1 MEENNINPLTGL
13 QYGKKA
19 ALNEESFSFLS
30 SPAEQTN
37 LTNEP
42 LESFTKY
49 GVTPVKNSDIE
60 ESRAELQP
68 TSEKLANGIIK
79 FGGKTL
85 TATAGGILGPVI
97 GIPTAIKDGSFN
109 SFFDNDYQ
117 RWLDSMNESMD
128 TNLPNYKT
136 KEEQDAGFFKSLG
149 TANFW
154 ADDFLGAMSF
164 TTGAILTEYAT
175 AGLGSLGIANKIMSP
190 LQKAARAKEVLKGL
204 DLVSN
209 LNAFGKAANVTRQL
223 ITGAGYEAGVEAR
236 QFKDEARKSAIAG
249 FMQTHDGQEPNEQ
262 ELADIE
268 SHVNNTANAVFAANM
283 GIVGLSNF
291 LQYPKIFGLGT
302 KAEIGLFGK
311 VGLMGEQG
319 AYKGAYT
326 ETKGLTKGLYKTAKI
341 LERPV
346 EEGLWE
352 EGMQSTVQNAAQN
365 YITNMY
371 SIDGLNNQKDI
382 FDSLGDAFAESYGTK
397 EGWKSIGMG
406 MLIGGIGSPSFR
418 YNKAEGLGSL
428 WAGGVPDAL
437 KELSDTQ
444 KNIDNL
450 ATKNN
455 NFNVAQ
461 ITEQAKQN
469 RAIYEASKRYDAAV
483 ERGDMFEAKSAEHDV
498 LFAMTA
504 ARHEAG
510 LAGNFKTDLVRHID
524 SLTDEQ
530 FADTYGY
537 TNKTAEELQA
547 RKSEVKEKAIKKIDQ
562 HIKAI
567 EKAKQLL
574 PSEDSQDE
582 GRKNMQLGLAYA
594 ISGVEDL
601 DTREEEIA
609 KSVQENI
616 KDFYSFNKGAI
627 KDLMN
632 YKANNIIANLTDAD
646 QLTKELEKI
655 DNLRVML
662 NNFNDTEASKEQIKD
677 INSKIKESETKLKEL
692 EKDFT
697 KELPKNTKY
706 KRDFDQFK
714 SKALEYKEMEKQLK
728 EVLNENPFQK
738 HDIEQSL
745 GDLEKIAKRREDLI
759 NTYNK
764 LFTKAGQKEVDTMTK
779 QMLKQ
784 LQAFGIHIANPEANL
799 RAMAQMELQRTG
811 KTINEF
817 GKVVPIEDNIEST
830 DEAIKDALNKLST
843 KVDDTSKNI
852 FKDVQ
857 DLLEESPITLAELNT
872 FVQKITVFEKA
883 LQQDKNKYSDEDTQ
897 LMYEDILMNI
907 MDRLTEAKAQL
918 ATLKAGVKE
927 AANTPFAAT
936 INNPSDVFT
945 LFQGFISPEVQSMV
959 SALSNE
965 DLKGR
970 VRIKIEDLPEEMKNK
985 PLLEKIKGSGVF
997 LKNGHTK
1004 KENKGIYVYLDDVR
1018 IGGLF
1023 DPRRFVHKNGKEMII
1038 SENNP
1043 ALIKLINPDFVAPD
1057 NTLTD
1062 TGKKFVRYYKAMKN
1076 FYETTLD
1083 IKDELSPEETEKL
1096 LNFQV
1101 IAERFIKYADEN
1113 VAYSERPK
1121 IATEFSDSK
1130 WNVEIPGVFKGLIVF
1145 NRLKLDDEYRTGEY
1159 IFIKS
1164 EGKTSWEKPDD
1175 NLKSQ
1180 IQDFINKQSKENNL
1194 TIGWGSMSQYGLL
1207 VKTNESGKNL
1217 RVVDVGIPTLTIE
1230 DKKGFMNNLFT
1241 QVKEAA
1247 EQFNDPNFDKTVVN
1261 KTLLDERGNEYF
1273 VPLLT
1278 GKEKKEGALKTQLR
1292 FSVFKNGDVTIGL
1305 EIYYKGK
1312 NYYVNVKKVFKESLT
1327 VDSIEK
1333 VLTFDK
1339 LIGRLDSY
1347 LSYNLTQESSVNK
1360 EGIAV
1365 KSSLYGTPIAKFEP
1379 SLSLNDPIRR
1389 MPDLE
1394 GNEDLFE
1401 QMVVNSNVVFGSHN
1415 IQVKPK
1421 DAETSK
1427 YDVNNP
1433 LPKTQTKAT
1442 TTTTPKGIT
1451 SEQKEALDKAL
1462 EPNATVIDMIGIY
1475 GDLKPKIASLDKDTI
1490 EKLNTINNRIQ
1501 EFRKKIGIVNAEED
1515 EVKEEVKS
1523 DLADIQQEYKTLKDE
1538 LDELDAKISLNV
1550 NDKADEVRRVEVKAK
1565 VAELA
1570 NKIKEEKAKKV
1581 DDEDSV
1587 VFSTSVTPTSDRME
1601 YEKAL
1606 KTLKRILPDF
1616 ISTAEISTLIKNI
1629 QNKGETWGAF
1639 MDKIVYLNKSKAGV
1653 GTEYHEAFHAVF
1665 RLLLTN
1671 SEIDSYY
1678 DAASKRYGTPSKAQ
1692 LDSLKNESSAYK
1704 SLSYKSLRK
1713 LFYEE
1718 KMADDFKKYALNKD
1732 KESKTG
1738 FTGWLK
1744 NLFDKLLRM
1753 FNAISDNREEL
1764 DILFSN
1770 IYSGSFK
1777 NAKEKYN
1784 IFSKFKK
1791 PAFSLLKT
1799 NDPLLEGS
1807 DPISTLSR
1815 FKSEKLIHTIAAKLF
1830 SNVIESKGY
1839 YTEKDLNDVIDNIKS
1854 RYSPDNYTE
1863 ELKRLYANTD
1873 IKSVTKA
1880 RKAILEFKNALER
1893 EDNVK
1898 IIKDD
1903 VQTIIKELYG
1913 VSLDEDFE
1921 ESKNEQDTGRNEF
1934 EERSMSS
1941 VGGMNSLSKKM
1952 KQYMNMTMYYTD
1964 EFGLGITPE
1973 ELNQE
1978 KYQVAING
1986 SELYQGLER
1995 LLANTNKTQL
2005 FEKLYQYKSSN
2016 VNADAF
2022 YNKIV
2027 QDIADDIDSNFESV
2041 ENMLRDLGN
2050 IENDQVQ
2057 LEAAYKQLSS
2067 SPAFNS
2073 FITAFNKNKV
2083 KYFKVLYDAKKGN
2096 IKGINAN
2103 DQDVDTIQFEKW
2115 KNNFISKQL
2124 NKGQVDEILSNI
2136 RSMMNNY
2143 NFNTKKEDLNSAI
2156 NSIKSEFGKLGIDLS
2171 FGFIKYS
2178 LVTKHADTVNKIAMT
2193 GNQYAQELIKFIDI
2207 FSDVIPLQTYESL
2220 IEGEDKDMFKVLKEL
2235 NAKSDL
2241 RGKDATGEAATAGF
2255 FAKNVVDGEEAADT
2269 GAETRLKQ
2277 LAENNAIFDE
2287 SVGESTFQNAENK
2300 TVFDKVFPSYITQAI
2315 TSLKE
2320 NVLTQSDLND
2330 VLSLKEA
2337 YRVRGTILSD
2347 YQAAVLLQ
2355 VLQNNPLLKGLNYNS
2370 KSGFSED
2377 SEVTDFIFNN
2387 MQVFIMD
2394 GLKQESLDEDS
2405 FGGTQ
2410 EQGKTYKDL
2419 DKRAKALMMLSMFAD
2434 TTQKFSNKVLEGFNP
2449 EGTRLFI
2456 LGTNEAKSTTVGVN
2470 LPVQN
2475 FYANGSLTELGLA
2488 YFNSTFKQEYER
2500 IQKIVKELK
2509 VLQDKLN
2516 IIEAKK
2522 ADIERRRQEELELE
2536 RNSLNLLNEGWI
2548 GKELTSEEQDELF
2561 QAIYYNEEIPTIGK
2575 KIIADELLDNFNTIN
2590 AKYDKEL
2597 ATLGIIE
2604 PLINYSHSYHGEIPF
2619 IRSIQFNDEGNIT
2632 NWDSLEK
2639 VPRGLKFFQFA
2650 KMQGIALLNKQ
2661 AVEGASLP
2669 EVNGELQNF
2678 AKSQLSDYL
2687 EMLSK
2692 SDVDIL
2698 KKTDT
2703 GYNVKQLP
2711 SYYKKESSEEV
2722 DENKIGQYFFN
2733 HYFNTTAFNFML
2745 HGDYAMN
2752 YKDSVDVVKR
2762 NGGLIAFGPDM
2773 GLGTS
2778 NYAMVEDEEIEID
2791 EINSDDKSV
2800 NRTDAQALGHI
2811 NWYIDTYLK
2820 GMGKYNKAV
2829 APILDRIKMG
2839 LDLLEPL
2846 TKTELAILENNNAT
2860 LQPRKIVQRDMF
2872 TYLKTSLHTITRAQ
2886 VSYIN
2891 PSFREGK
2898 SVNTIKKLIEKYS
2911 NEKNF
2916 DKLDEIF
2923 KPIPGKEKLH
2933 ALYNQMERQDIG
2945 FTIFNSG
2952 SKMSNFDVGR
2962 YNGTSWELN
2971 KKFINNNTIREQV
2984 STDGFKEKIVHGT
2997 QLMNLIWSE
3006 QDMKAV
3012 ASFMD
3017 KSVRVSHLVDAY
3029 KELLKY
3035 RVKIGS
3041 IDLKNTIFESSPDGK
3056 LTEAKWGELQQSFF
3070 ESLEKSGADPYLLE
3084 LFVEREDGT
3093 GAPKYNPNFAFVQA
3107 KYEAMYLAYV
3117 SKATLAQK
3125 TAGRKYTLV
3134 SDFGNNVMRDGN
3146 DNVIRIDQF
3155 RANPSEYSNITTSRL
3170 KHRVADGKG
3179 GFYSEVI
3186 ISEKAARVH
3195 NLKAG
3200 DTIPDVLAEQF
3211 GIRIPTQDDHSMA
3224 NLKVVDVIPGY
3235 YGNAITVPVEII
3247 KLSGADF
3254 DIDSMYAR
3262 IFSVFNNQFKNN
3274 GLHAHGDYLKADNI
3288 ESAYEIA
3295 FDEYLNAVAKESA
3308 VKEQLEE
3315 LRDYDE
3321 NYYNIKNEIDEI
3333 LEEINKSKIE
3343 DSIFTQAVKDKIDG
3357 IKAVYSTDEEFN
3369 DQLIRKTY
3377 KGELNQHVFNLKI
3390 QTAKLVGK
3398 ISKGVYAEDKKE
3410 LLEHLD
3416 RLKQLSRETN
3426 KRLQLEAIKLA
3437 GYASTKNDFLDA
3449 QSLNKDGILKN
3460 NRDLINKNLK
3470 AFNNGDIEDITP
3482 LSKEEADNLL
3492 LSIERGLLHNSSE
3505 AKKKIGLTPSSMDN
3519 FKSLRKTFTKMGLP
3533 SADATTGINSPL
3545 DILLSANANDVGKK
3559 GIGPAALFN
3568 VIFQKLNESNVH
3580 LSEKFKEGLLGGLDK
3595 FNTFSKFN
3603 NAEGKRINDVVS
3615 SIISAM
3621 TDNAKERYAAAFN
3634 LTPDTLGPALTMVG
3648 LGIPFDTVMAF
3659 MKQPIIVEM
3668 ANWYTMSQSP
3678 VKPQFTKGETD
3689 EEKADVKSKFS
3700 ALVNKKGEAMLNEAI
3715 NSLGLKGVEV
3725 KQEFDLVNFAPD
3737 SDLVQ
3742 GLLKGNNA
3750 ESRLSKEQYEQLQV
3764 LVGNMFLEY
3773 KKMSDNLMNLSAVSA
3788 LTKGLKS
3795 TWVETKSLDDSLEKL
3810 GFKIATNSLD
3820 GPNSYTLGELP
3831 IKDEDKIFLG
3841 LKDVL
3846 SKPDV
3851 LTNLQTYGFVRD
3863 SAKFYFILQTP
3874 QAKRIAEQIKKN
3886 FREGHFAYEENKIA
3900 LDRAIISGLTMLAYK
3915 NKISVKTKKDFK
3927 FNFNLLFS
3935 ETPGTWGK
3943 LPLLMQKALKTERY
3957 RNNPLLNYLKTKQI
3971 TFEKN
3976 VFKGRTLN
3984 KIEGNTRSEKN
3995 YDYLEALMDGYRQIA
4010 VDSFN
4015 NIDLNDGLTS
4025 KEIQALNGWLVQYII
4040 AKDSLLFLKGS
4051 YIKNLTPAALRN
4063 ASVSLDDIQELFSE
4077 TSNKSF
4083 VDVFGMPKQ
4092 DVLAEIEELYSR
4104 GVETAWRGLKG
4115 SKAKLDVLRA
4125 ESAKVA
4131 KDTKDYPFFI
4141 DKDSLTLNIYA
4152 SLTNS
4157 TSESEKK
4164 DIISKNLSMLK
4175 RNELAQETEVGGK
4188 TKLAFPTFLMIKND
4202 KVNDY
4207 WKVKSFNATI
4217 GGKSV
4222 KIDSKG
4228 YILEGSNKGKNL
4240 EDVSSSSYNSIF
4252 TPEGIVATKIE
4263 YEKTLGKLGHK
4274 SVKPWAFTVAQWDA
4288 LLSESLD
4295 RQLLE
4300 EFSSEEIEMP
4310 EEVDEATSSFEQLM
4324 NKVKKEVA
4332 SQKTKE
4338 EQDLENLMNKVREE
4352 LKNNTSKQS
4361 TSDEE
4366 GDTLSLFSDEQSTSK
4381 EQAETIL
4388 NKLSEKFGVK
4398 WKWDNTIKGLGQF
4411 SNNVVLIN
4419 PDKFK
4424 SDTLFHEFAH
4434 PFVLAIS
4441 RINPTLYQSL
4451 KQEILTEGKTLERV
4465 RKEYK
4470 NEITN
4475 EEDFIMES
4483 IVTLMGK
4490 YASEVN
4496 NKKSENLTSSIKD
4509 LINKFFK
4516 EFAKL
4521 LKLITGNKDINV
4533 RELTN
4538 MSIRDLSAL
4547 MVLGDNKIILP
4558 NVLTT
4563 YSAIQRILRTYNLK
4577 NGNISPDDYNKVKKA
4592 VDIYNM
4598 GVGNTSIYIS
4608 KGPSGYAIL
4617 SNHINFEELEK
4628 RGIIK
4633 INCK

>member
-1 MEENNINPLTGL
+1 MPIITPNNSSQINPQTGL
-13 QYGKKA
+13 AYSTQELEIRRRAG
-19 ALNEESFSFLS
+19 ALASQAQSLSPLDERFNITGNNLNMSQNELETFTDRDVNLQVDGANEE
-30 SPAEQTN
+30 
-37 LTNEP
+37 
-42 LESFTKY
+42 
-49 GVTPVKNSDIE
+49 I
-60 ESRAELQP
+60 RAERQS
-68 TSEKLANGIIK
+68 TTEKLANGVIK

-97 GIPTAIKDGSFN
+97 GIPAAIKDGSFN

-164 TTGAILTEYAT
+164 TAGAILTEYAT

-283 GIVGLSNF
+283 SIVGLSNF

-311 VGLMGEQG
+311 VGLIGEQG
-319 AYKGAYT
+319 VYKGAYT
-326 ETKGLTKGLYKTAKI
+326 EAKGLTKGLYTAGKI

-371 SIDGLNNQKDI
+371 SLDGLTNQKDI

-406 MLIGGIGSPSFR
+406 MMIGGIGSPSFR
-418 YNKAEGLGSL
+418 YNKAEGIGSL
-428 WAGGVPDAL
+428 WSGGVPDAL
-437 KELSDTQ
+437 KELRDTQ

-461 ITEQAKQN
+461 IAEQAKQN
-469 RAIYEASKRYDAAV
+469 RAIFEASKRYDAAV

-510 LAGNFKTDLVRHID
+510 LAGNFKTDLTKHID

-547 RKSEVKEKAIKKIDQ
+547 RKIEVKEKAIKKVDQ

-594 ISGVEDL
+594 ITGIEDL
-601 DTREEEIA
+601 DAREDELSEFIA
-609 KSVQENI
+609 SKVNGVITNDLKSINSI
-616 KDFYSFNKGAI
+616 KR
-627 KDLMN
+627 
-632 YKANNIIANLTDAD
+632 
-646 QLTKELEKI
+646 LTKDQNEKLSEYKKELKK
-655 DNLRVML
+655 L
-662 NNFNDTEASKEQIKD
+662 NSLKETYDRAVTFSPSDKDEEQYKKRQTEASTKIEDQEKVLKEKEKELKD
-677 INSKIKESETKLKEL
+677 VKKIINEAKKANYDYAEIDSFRDSVSKIMKINELKE
-692 EKDFT
+692 
-697 KELPKNTKY
+697 
-706 KRDFDQFK
+706 
-714 SKALEYKEMEKQLK
+714 KAKLANPLDKQ
-728 EVLNENPFQK
+728 
-738 HDIEQSL
+738 DIEAAFN
-745 GDLEKIAKRREDLI
+745 DLDKIASRRHDLLD
-759 NTYNK
+759 TYNK

-817 GKVVPIEDNIEST
+817 GKVVPIEDNTEAT
-830 DEAIKDALNKLST
+830 DEAIKDALDKLST

-857 DLLEESPITLAELNT
+857 DLLEEAPITLAELNT
-872 FVQKITVFEKA
+872 FIQKLTLLEKS

-897 LMYEDILMNI
+897 LLYDDFLMNI

-918 ATLKAGVKE
+918 VTLKAGVKE

-936 INNPSDVFT
+936 VNNPSDVFT
-945 LFQGFISPEVQSMV
+945 LFQKFTSPEVQSMV

-970 VRIKIEDLPEEMKNK
+970 VRIKIEDLPEEMKTK
-985 PLLEKIKGSGVF
+985 SLLEKIPGSGVF

-1004 KENKGIYVYLDDVR
+1004 KEGKGIYVYLDDVR

-1083 IKDELSPEETEKL
+1083 VKDELTPEETEKL
-1096 LNFQV
+1096 LSFQV
-1101 IAERFIKYADEN
+1101 IAERFVKYADEN
-1113 VAYSERPK
+1113 KPYSERPK
-1121 IATEFSDSK
+1121 IATEFSDPK
-1130 WNVEIPGVFKGLIVF
+1130 WNVEIPGIFKGLIVF

-1159 IFIKS
+1159 IFIRS

-1180 IQDFINKQSKENNL
+1180 IQDFINKQAKESNL

-1217 RVVDVGIPTLTIE
+1217 RVVDVGVPTLTVE
-1230 DKKGFMNNLFT
+1230 DKKGFMTNLIT

-1278 GKEKKEGALKTQLR
+1278 GKEKKEGALKTQLN
-1292 FSVFKNGDVTIGL
+1292 FSVFKNGDVSIGL

-1312 NYYVNVKKVFKESLT
+1312 NYYVNVKKIFKESIT
-1327 VDSIEK
+1327 VESIEK
-1333 VLTFDK
+1333 VVTFDK

-1347 LSYNLTQESSVNK
+1347 LAYNLSEESATFK
-1360 EGIAV
+1360 EGKSN
-1365 KSSLYGTPIAKFEP
+1365 KSSLYNTPIAKFEP

-1401 QMVVNSNVVFGSHN
+1401 QMVVNSNVVFGNHN

-1421 DAETSK
+1421 DAETAK

-1433 LPKTQTKAT
+1433 LPKTQVKTS
-1442 TTTTPKGIT
+1442 TTTPKGIT
-1451 SEQKEALDKAL
+1451 PAQKEALNKAL

-1490 EKLNTINNRIQ
+1490 QKLNTISNRIK
-1501 EFRKKIGIVNAEED
+1501 EIRKKLGYTNAEED
-1515 EVKEEVKS
+1515 EIEVSDIEAKKADVILPIGISGSGKSTWIKSINKNNQFVVISPDEMRIEFTGNINDKSRDKEIYEEAAKRAVQAVKQGKQVIFDTTNLTKEKRRPFIQAIKAVLPNANIQYKLLPLNPELAKQRIKADIEAGINRANVSDATIDRHADSYNQMLEDIKS
-1523 DLADIQQEYKTLKDE
+1523 EDISEYDAELAVLEQSKTDIADIQQEYKTLKEE

-1587 VFSTSVTPTSDRME
+1587 VFSTSMTPTSDRME

-1606 KTLKRILPDF
+1606 NTLKRILPDF
-1616 ISTAEISTLIKNI
+1616 ISVAEIDTLIKNI

-1671 SEIDSYY
+1671 TEIDSYY

-1692 LDSLKNESSAYK
+1692 LDSLKSESSAYK

-1744 NLFDKLLRM
+1744 NLFDKFLRM
-1753 FNAISDNREEL
+1753 FNAISDKREEL

-1784 IFSKFKK
+1784 IFSKNAK

-1839 YTEKDLNDVIDNIKS
+1839 YTEKDLNEVIDNIKA

-1863 ELKRLYANTD
+1863 ELKRLYANAGL
-1873 IKSVTKA
+1873 KAVTKA
-1880 RKAILEFKNALER
+1880 RKDILEFKNALER
-1893 EDNVK
+1893 EDNIT

-1903 VQTIIKELYG
+1903 VQTIIKELYD

-2027 QDIADDIDSNFESV
+2027 QDIADDISSNFESV

-2057 LEAAYKQLSS
+2057 LESAYKQLSS

-2073 FITAFNKNKV
+2073 FIIAFNKNKV

-2115 KNNFISKQL
+2115 KSNFISKQL
-2124 NKGQVDEILSNI
+2124 TKGQVDEILSNI

-2193 GNQYAQELIKFIDI
+2193 GNQYVQELVKFIDI

-2220 IEGEDKDMFKVLKEL
+2220 IEGEDKDMFKVLREKNRDSFLGDKEE
-2235 NAKSDL
+2235 
-2241 RGKDATGEAATAGF
+2241 TGESVTAGF
-2255 FAKNVVDGEEAADT
+2255 FADNIKDGEEVSQ
-2269 GAETRLKQ
+2269 GVQTRLKQ

-2287 SVGESTFQNAENK
+2287 SVGESTFQNAGNK

-2347 YQAAVLLQ
+2347 YQAGVLLQ

-2370 KSGFSED
+2370 KSVFSED
-2377 SEVTDFIFNN
+2377 SQVTDFIFNN

-2434 TTQKFSNKVLEGFNP
+2434 TTQKFSKKVLEGFNP

-2475 FYANGSLTELGLA
+2475 FFANGNLTELGLA
-2488 YFNSTFKQEYER
+2488 YFNYTFKQEYER

-2516 IIEAKK
+2516 
-2522 ADIERRRQEELELE
+2522 
-2536 RNSLNLLNEGWI
+2536 NN
-2548 GKELTSEEQDELF
+2548 
-2561 QAIYYNEEIPTIGK
+2561 
-2575 KIIADELLDNFNTIN
+2575 
-2590 AKYDKEL
+2590 
-2597 ATLGIIE
+2597 E
-2604 PLINYSHSYHGEIPF
+2604 PLVNYSHGYHGEIPF

-2650 KMQGIALLNKQ
+2650 KMQNVALLNKQ
-2661 AVEGASLP
+2661 AVEGALLP

-2678 AKSQLSDYL
+2678 AKSQLNDYL

-2698 KKTDT
+2698 KKVQETIQT
-2703 GYNVKQLP
+2703 KGEKQIRFTEETSSGY
-2711 SYYKKESSEEV
+2711 
-2722 DENKIGQYFFN
+2722 
-2733 HYFNTTAFNFML
+2733 
-2745 HGDYAMN
+2745 
-2752 YKDSVDVVKR
+2752 
-2762 NGGLIAFGPDM
+2762 
-2773 GLGTS
+2773 
-2778 NYAMVEDEEIEID
+2778 
-2791 EINSDDKSV
+2791 
-2800 NRTDAQALGHI
+2800 
-2811 NWYIDTYLK
+2811 
-2820 GMGKYNKAV
+2820 
-2829 APILDRIKMG
+2829 
-2839 LDLLEPL
+2839 
-2846 TKTELAILENNNAT
+2846 
-2860 LQPRKIVQRDMF
+2860 
-2872 TYLKTSLHTITRAQ
+2872 
-2886 VSYIN
+2886 
-2891 PSFREGK
+2891 RER
-2898 SVNTIKKLIEKYS
+2898 TIK
-2911 NEKNF
+2911 
-2916 DKLDEIF
+2916 
-2923 KPIPGKEKLH
+2923 
-2933 ALYNQMERQDIG
+2933 
-2945 FTIFNSG
+2945 
-2952 SKMSNFDVGR
+2952 
-2962 YNGTSWELN
+2962 
-2971 KKFINNNTIREQV
+2971 
-2984 STDGFKEKIVHGT
+2984 
-2997 QLMNLIWSE
+2997 
-3006 QDMKAV
+3006 
-3012 ASFMD
+3012 
-3017 KSVRVSHLVDAY
+3017 
-3029 KELLKY
+3029 
-3035 RVKIGS
+3035 
-3041 IDLKNTIFESSPDGK
+3041 
-3056 LTEAKWGELQQSFF
+3056 
-3070 ESLEKSGADPYLLE
+3070 
-3084 LFVEREDGT
+3084 
-3093 GAPKYNPNFAFVQA
+3093 
-3107 KYEAMYLAYV
+3107 
-3117 SKATLAQK
+3117 
-3125 TAGRKYTLV
+3125 
-3134 SDFGNNVMRDGN
+3134 
-3146 DNVIRIDQF
+3146 
-3155 RANPSEYSNITTSRL
+3155 
-3170 KHRVADGKG
+3170 
-3179 GFYSEVI
+3179 
-3186 ISEKAARVH
+3186 
-3195 NLKAG
+3195 
-3200 DTIPDVLAEQF
+3200 
-3211 GIRIPTQDDHSMA
+3211 
-3224 NLKVVDVIPGY
+3224 
-3235 YGNAITVPVEII
+3235 NA
-3247 KLSGADF
+3247 
-3254 DIDSMYAR
+3254 
-3262 IFSVFNNQFKNN
+3262 
-3274 GLHAHGDYLKADNI
+3274 
-3288 ESAYEIA
+3288 
-3295 FDEYLNAVAKESA
+3295 
-3308 VKEQLEE
+3308 
-3315 LRDYDE
+3315 
-3321 NYYNIKNEIDEI
+3321 
-3333 LEEINKSKIE
+3333 
-3343 DSIFTQAVKDKIDG
+3343 
-3357 IKAVYSTDEEFN
+3357 
-3369 DQLIRKTY
+3369 
-3377 KGELNQHVFNLKI
+3377 
-3390 QTAKLVGK
+3390 
-3398 ISKGVYAEDKKE
+3398 
-3410 LLEHLD
+3410 
-3416 RLKQLSRETN
+3416 
-3426 KRLQLEAIKLA
+3426 
-3437 GYASTKNDFLDA
+3437 
-3449 QSLNKDGILKN
+3449 
-3460 NRDLINKNLK
+3460 
-3470 AFNNGDIEDITP
+3470 
-3482 LSKEEADNLL
+3482 
-3492 LSIERGLLHNSSE
+3492 
-3505 AKKKIGLTPSSMDN
+3505 
-3519 FKSLRKTFTKMGLP
+3519 
-3533 SADATTGINSPL
+3533 SADATIALATDFNTGGEKLTKSSVLNQ
-3545 DILLSANANDVGKK
+3545 NKK
-3559 GIGPAALFN
+3559 YIPIDTNKLEVTN
-3568 VIFQKLNESNVH
+3568 ELVKSIVDDLNEV
-3580 LSEKFKEGLLGGLDK
+3580 
-3595 FNTFSKFN
+3595 
-3603 NAEGKRINDVVS
+3603 
-3615 SIISAM
+3615 
-3621 TDNAKERYAAAFN
+3621 NAK
-3634 LTPDTLGPALTMVG
+3634 
-3648 LGIPFDTVMAF
+3648 
-3659 MKQPIIVEM
+3659 
-3668 ANWYTMSQSP
+3668 
-3678 VKPQFTKGETD
+3678 
-3689 EEKADVKSKFS
+3689 
-3700 ALVNKKGEAMLNEAI
+3700 
-3715 NSLGLKGVEV
+3715 
-3725 KQEFDLVNFAPD
+3725 
-3737 SDLVQ
+3737 
-3742 GLLKGNNA
+3742 
-3750 ESRLSKEQYEQLQV
+3750 
-3764 LVGNMFLEY
+3764 
-3773 KKMSDNLMNLSAVSA
+3773 
-3788 LTKGLKS
+3788 
-3795 TWVETKSLDDSLEKL
+3795 
-3810 GFKIATNSLD
+3810 
-3820 GPNSYTLGELP
+3820 
-3831 IKDEDKIFLG
+3831 
-3841 LKDVL
+3841 
-3846 SKPDV
+3846 
-3851 LTNLQTYGFVRD
+3851 
-3863 SAKFYFILQTP
+3863 
-3874 QAKRIAEQIKKN
+3874 
-3886 FREGHFAYEENKIA
+3886 
-3900 LDRAIISGLTMLAYK
+3900 
-3915 NKISVKTKKDFK
+3915 
-3927 FNFNLLFS
+3927 
-3935 ETPGTWGK
+3935 
-3943 LPLLMQKALKTERY
+3943 
-3957 RNNPLLNYLKTKQI
+3957 
-3971 TFEKN
+3971 
-3976 VFKGRTLN
+3976 
-3984 KIEGNTRSEKN
+3984 
-3995 YDYLEALMDGYRQIA
+3995 
-4010 VDSFN
+4010 
-4015 NIDLNDGLTS
+4015 
-4025 KEIQALNGWLVQYII
+4025 
-4040 AKDSLLFLKGS
+4040 
-4051 YIKNLTPAALRN
+4051 
-4063 ASVSLDDIQELFSE
+4063 
-4077 TSNKSF
+4077 
-4083 VDVFGMPKQ
+4083 
-4092 DVLAEIEELYSR
+4092 
-4104 GVETAWRGLKG
+4104 
-4115 SKAKLDVLRA
+4115 
-4125 ESAKVA
+4125 
-4131 KDTKDYPFFI
+4131 
-4141 DKDSLTLNIYA
+4141 TLNIAGNGIY
-4152 SLTNS
+4152 TM
-4157 TSESEKK
+4157 KK
-4164 DIISKNLSMLK
+4164 
-4175 RNELAQETEVGGK
+4175 
-4188 TKLAFPTFLMIKND
+4188 
-4202 KVNDY
+4202 
-4207 WKVKSFNATI
+4207 
-4217 GGKSV
+4217 
-4222 KIDSKG
+4222 
-4228 YILEGSNKGKNL
+4228 
-4240 EDVSSSSYNSIF
+4240 
-4252 TPEGIVATKIE
+4252 
-4263 YEKTLGKLGHK
+4263 
-4274 SVKPWAFTVAQWDA
+4274 
-4288 LLSESLD
+4288 
-4295 RQLLE
+4295 
-4300 EFSSEEIEMP
+4300 
-4310 EEVDEATSSFEQLM
+4310 
-4324 NKVKKEVA
+4324 
-4332 SQKTKE
+4332 
-4338 EQDLENLMNKVREE
+4338 
-4352 LKNNTSKQS
+4352 
-4361 TSDEE
+4361 
-4366 GDTLSLFSDEQSTSK
+4366 
-4381 EQAETIL
+4381 
-4388 NKLSEKFGVK
+4388 
-4398 WKWDNTIKGLGQF
+4398 
-4411 SNNVVLIN
+4411 
-4419 PDKFK
+4419 
-4424 SDTLFHEFAH
+4424 
-4434 PFVLAIS
+4434 
-4441 RINPTLYQSL
+4441 
-4451 KQEILTEGKTLERV
+4451 
-4465 RKEYK
+4465 
-4470 NEITN
+4470 
-4475 EEDFIMES
+4475 
-4483 IVTLMGK
+4483 
-4490 YASEVN
+4490 
-4496 NKKSENLTSSIKD
+4496 
-4509 LINKFFK
+4509 
-4516 EFAKL
+4516 
-4521 LKLITGNKDINV
+4521 
-4533 RELTN
+4533 
-4538 MSIRDLSAL
+4538 
-4547 MVLGDNKIILP
+4547 
-4558 NVLTT
+4558 
-4563 YSAIQRILRTYNLK
+4563 
-4577 NGNISPDDYNKVKKA
+4577 
-4592 VDIYNM
+4592 
-4598 GVGNTSIYIS
+4598 
-4608 KGPSGYAIL
+4608 
-4617 SNHINFEELEK
+4617 
-4628 RGIIK
+4628 
-4633 INCK
+4633 